1 MEALKQIIEESF
13 GLRPE
18 HFPPE
23 VQNSVDE
30 VIKLL
35 QQGKLRVAEKL
46 TAIGSRT
53 NGSKKPFF

>member
-18 HFPPE
+18 HLKFKTPSMKSSNCFSRE
-23 VQNSVDE
+23 NFASR
-30 VIKLL
+30 K
-35 QQGKLRVAEKL
+35 KL